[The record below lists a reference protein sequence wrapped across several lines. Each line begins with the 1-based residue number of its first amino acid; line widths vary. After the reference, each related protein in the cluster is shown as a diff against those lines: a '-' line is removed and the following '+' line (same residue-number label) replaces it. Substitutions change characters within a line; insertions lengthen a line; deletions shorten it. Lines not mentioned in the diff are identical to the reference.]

1 MNIEIIDVEQGSPEW
16 FSARAGV
23 PTCSR
28 FGHVMAKGRG
38 AEDSKVRAAYL
49 YQLAD
54 EVIYNDPVDG
64 GFTNE
69 HIERGKLWEAEA
81 RSIYALE
88 NDVIPQQV
96 GFIKNHTIGAGGSP
110 DALIGT
116 NGMLEI
122 KTMLP
127 RLWIRHLLT
136 GGHPPEFTAQ
146 IQGLLWVS
154 GDREWCDLMIYW
166 PTQKSKPKPGAYTRQ
181 PYITRIYRDEPY
193 IAQLAQA
200 VKTFNKEL
208 ATIVAAM
215 RTKFDLRATLEEA
228 AAE

>member
-28 FGHVMAKGRG
+28 FGHVMARGRG

-69 HIERGKLWEAEA
+69 HTERGKLLEAEA

-88 NDVIPQQV
+88 NDVIPQCV
-96 GFIKNHTIGAGGSP
+96 GFIKNHTVGAGGSP
-110 DALIGT
+110 DALIGK
-116 NGMLEI
+116 NGILEI

-127 RLWIRHLLT
+127 RLWIRHVLT

-166 PTQKSKPKPGAYTRQ
+166 PRRQ
-181 PYITRIYRDEPY
+181 PYITRVYRDEPY

-208 ATIVAAM
+208 ATIVAAI

-228 AAE
+228 AAEAAQ

>member
-1 MNIEIIDVEQGSPEW
+1 MNIEIIDVEQSSPEW
-16 FSARAGV
+16 YLARAGI

-28 FGHVMAKGRG
+28 FSALLAKGRG
-38 AEDSKVRAAYL
+38 DAESKTRLAYL

-54 EVIYNDPVDG
+54 EVVYEDPLDG
-64 GFTNE
+64 FGFTNE
-69 HIERGKLWEAEA
+69 HIERGKLLEAEA

-88 NDVIPQQV
+88 NDVIPQCV
-96 GFIKNHTIGAGGSP
+96 GFIKNHTVGAGGSP

-116 NGMLEI
+116 NGILEI

-146 IQGLLWVS
+146 IQGMLWVS

-166 PTQKSKPKPGAYTRQ
+166 PKRR